1 MRDLPSTP
9 KQEQA
14 RATDVYQRLHVP
26 DSLSQ
31 ARLKHPRARKG
42 VRGSG
47 ASPHY
52 LMEASLGGSR
62 SDSSLSSFGADSL
75 LEAGVKAGDFLRRR
89 VKGCGH
95 STTQGE
101 GKDLVWCGQGAP
113 EQGGEKLKC
122 PSCSPGACMGLW
134 ESLGAGKGAPQ
145 YTSQEVQSMKQGWG
159 RCQRSLPRARE
170 SPPPSLEPPWLR
182 MPVRTYATS
191 LHNSGSIR
199 GVRLHPPE
207 LTPVHSPPSAEV
219 AP

>member
-9 KQEQA
+9 KQE
-14 RATDVYQRLHVP
+14 RAWTTDVYQRLHVP

-31 ARLKHPRARKG
+31 VRLRHPRARKG
-42 VRGSG
+42 VQGSR

-89 VKGCGH
+89 AKGSGH

-101 GKDLVWCGQGAP
+101 GKDPVRCGQGAP

-122 PSCSPGACMGLW
+122 PSRSPA
-134 ESLGAGKGAPQ
+134 
-145 YTSQEVQSMKQGWG
+145 
-159 RCQRSLPRARE
+159 ARVG
-170 SPPPSLEPPWLR
+170 P
-182 MPVRTYATS
+182 
-191 LHNSGSIR
+191 
-199 GVRLHPPE
+199 
-207 LTPVHSPPSAEV
+207 
-219 AP
+219 

>member
-9 KQEQA
+9 KRERA

-75 LEAGVKAGDFLRRR
+75 LEAGVKAGDFLWRR
-89 VKGCGH
+89 VKGCGRSQH
-95 STTQGE
+95 HPGG
-101 GKDLVWCGQGAP
+101 GKGPGLVWAGGTRARRREAEVPLSLPWSMRRSVGIPGCWGGCPRGHQTRRP
-113 EQGGEKLKC
+113 EHEAGLGEM
-122 PSCSPGACMGLW
+122 PEEPA
-134 ESLGAGKGAPQ
+134 
-145 YTSQEVQSMKQGWG
+145 QSM
-159 RCQRSLPRARE
+159 
-170 SPPPSLEPPWLR
+170 
-182 MPVRTYATS
+182 
-191 LHNSGSIR
+191 
-199 GVRLHPPE
+199 
-207 LTPVHSPPSAEV
+207 
-219 AP
+219 